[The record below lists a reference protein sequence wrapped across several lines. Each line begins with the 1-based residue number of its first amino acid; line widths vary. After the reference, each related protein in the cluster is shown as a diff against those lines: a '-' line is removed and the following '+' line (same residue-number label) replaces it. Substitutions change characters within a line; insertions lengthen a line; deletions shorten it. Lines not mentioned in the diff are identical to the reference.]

1 VDLLLSRGA
10 CIDEKDQE
18 GRAALHYAVTAGS
31 EKLVELLLSKG
42 ANPNMCGSNRRAPLH
57 EAAEKGLTALV
68 KLLVK
73 KGAYCDMRLFPQG
86 DTPLHLAANA
96 GHREIVDF
104 LTSHGATIQES
115 EPLRKMR
122 LEEAFLKWDRE
133 IARTIYERGGHGML
147 SGSKEDLNK
156 KIQKIEK
163 YLYPG
168 ALDRLLKKVKPLPR
182 EHTLNKMGRTPLHEA
197 VLSGDIK
204 ALETMLSG
212 GANPNIADSTG
223 LPPLFEAVKN
233 NNPAMVNLLLEH
245 HAFPNVLDTTVD
257 SLLHMAIRWG
267 SNETA
272 ALLIRA
278 GADVNAPNNLKETP
292 LHYAV
297 MGINKQLVH
306 LLLENGANPTLK
318 EKDCGFTP
326 RELVK
331 NSKKIRDVNPVSMEE
346 IKALGHVLLDIEA
359 LLQKAE
365 DRAAGKTR
373 LK

>member
-1 VDLLLSRGA
+1 
-10 CIDEKDQE
+10 
-18 GRAALHYAVTAGS
+18 
-31 EKLVELLLSKG
+31 
-42 ANPNMCGSNRRAPLH
+42 
-57 EAAEKGLTALV
+57 
-68 KLLVK
+68 
-73 KGAYCDMRLFPQG
+73 
-86 DTPLHLAANA
+86 
-96 GHREIVDF
+96 
-104 LTSHGATIQES
+104 
-115 EPLRKMR
+115 
-122 LEEAFLKWDRE
+122 
-133 IARTIYERGGHGML
+133 
-147 SGSKEDLNK
+147 
-156 KIQKIEK
+156 
-163 YLYPG
+163 
-168 ALDRLLKKVKPLPR
+168 
-182 EHTLNKMGRTPLHEA
+182 
-197 VLSGDIK
+197 
-204 ALETMLSG
+204 
-212 GANPNIADSTG
+212 
-223 LPPLFEAVKN
+223 
-233 NNPAMVNLLLEH
+233 
-245 HAFPNVLDTTVD
+245 
-257 SLLHMAIRWG
+257 MAIRWG